1 MGSSIFCIGIG
12 TDFSTL
18 SASFLESLGLRS
30 TVVLG
35 SPVRIFSIDRVV
47 VVTSLSV
54 GSCGLVGGLDS
65 ICGKPFCAYAFLVS
79 DQVQLSG
86 QQFVGVLNKGENL
99 VVVNSDALLAT
110 TDLLFHFYFWG
121 FRS

>member
-47 VVTSLSV
+47 AVTSS
-54 GSCGLVGGLDS
+54 LDMHV
-65 ICGKPFCAYAFLVS
+65 IERA
-79 DQVQLSG
+79 
-86 QQFVGVLNKGENL
+86 
-99 VVVNSDALLAT
+99 
-110 TDLLFHFYFWG
+110 
-121 FRS
+121 